1 MSDDA
6 NYIKKIESEEINKII
21 NLIYDTK
28 PEEIILDD
36 FKNKKHLEIIDYVDS
51 LEKPKISFWKRK
63 KV

>member
-1 MSDDA
+1 VSDDA

-21 NLIYDTK
+21 NLIYDAK
-28 PEEIILDD
+28 PEEIIVDD
-36 FKNKKHLEIIDYVDS
+36 LKNKKHLEIIDYVDS